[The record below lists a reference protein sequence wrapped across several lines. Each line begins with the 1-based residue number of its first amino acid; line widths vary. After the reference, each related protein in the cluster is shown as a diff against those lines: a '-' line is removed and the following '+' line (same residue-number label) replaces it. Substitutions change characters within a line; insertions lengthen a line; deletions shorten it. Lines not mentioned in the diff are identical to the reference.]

1 MIKLKDILNEALNI
15 YSVSITIVS
24 DKGSS
29 FTDVLDSIR
38 ATRKITIVN
47 VNTSDDL
54 EAKNRLRSDGKEVRT
69 ATMKFVAGDNPQ
81 QDLKFLKTTM
91 LSSNKGDPGNR
102 VKGLR
107 HLTFN
112 SETLTKV

>member
-15 YSVSITIVS
+15 YSVNVTIIS
-24 DKGSS
+24 DKGFS

-54 EAKNRLRSDGKEVRT
+54 EVKNRQRSDGKEIRT
-69 ATMKFVAGDNPQ
+69 ATMKFVAGDNPK
-81 QDLKFLKTTM
+81 QDL
-91 LSSNKGDPGNR
+91 
-102 VKGLR
+102 
-107 HLTFN
+107 
-112 SETLTKV
+112 E